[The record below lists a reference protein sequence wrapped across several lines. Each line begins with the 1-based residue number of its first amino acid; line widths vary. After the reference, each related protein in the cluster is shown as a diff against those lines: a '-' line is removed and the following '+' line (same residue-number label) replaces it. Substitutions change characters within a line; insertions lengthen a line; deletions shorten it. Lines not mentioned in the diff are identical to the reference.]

1 MNNQLLSCIMRIA
14 KLMVSSGAEIYRVE
28 ESVSRICRAYGVERA
43 DVYATTSQV
52 MVTVE
57 MPDYGILTHSGR
69 IRRIANHV
77 ERVDR
82 LNDLVRYMTAYTPD
96 AEEVEKRLEEVQRTR
111 SYSRASRMLSFGLI
125 AGTFCLFFGGR
136 GIAETL
142 LAAAIGCLLGI
153 CTVAME
159 ELDAN
164 KLLIRFVCAFLASV
178 LAFLGCRA
186 GLAEQVDYIIIGNIM
201 TLIPGVGLTNALRD
215 LFTGDNL
222 SGALRL
228 IEAVLMAFV
237 IAAGY
242 LLGSWLMGGA
252 V

>member
-1 MNNQLLSCIMRIA
+1 MNKQLLSCIMRIA
-14 KLMVSSGAEIYRVE
+14 RLMVESGAEIYRVE
-28 ESVSRICRAYGVERA
+28 ESLRRVCEAYGVERV

-57 MPDYGILTHSGR
+57 MPDYEILTNSIR
-69 IRRIANHV
+69 IQRIANHM

-82 LNDLVRYMTAYTPD
+82 LNDLVRYMAANAPR
-96 AEEVEKRLEEVQRTR
+96 AEEVEKRLAAVQQTP
-111 SYSRASRMLSFGLI
+111 SYSRGVRLLSFGLI
-125 AGTFCLFFGGR
+125 AGTFCLFFGARSGT
-136 GIAETL
+136 ETL
-142 LAAAIGCLLGI
+142 LATAIGCALGA
-153 CTVAME
+153 CTIMLE
-159 ELDAN
+159 DLDAN
-164 KLLIRFVCAFLASV
+164 RLLIRFVCSLLASV
-178 LAFLGCRA
+178 LAFLGCRI

-222 SGALRL
+222 TGALRL

-242 LLGSWLMGGA
+242 LLGSWLLGGA